1 MKNNLY
7 QEFIV
12 PLKHSFRIMRNAFLA
27 LFLFVGTTYATE
39 SYSQNM
45 RVTVVSSSIT
55 TGQVLSEIEDQTDY
69 LFVYDVNEVNL
80 DRNVNV
86 RAENRP
92 VSEVLDEVFEGTD
105 VDYAMEGKNIM
116 LMKRS
121 KKETPASAQQTSGN
135 TIQGVVTDANGEPI
149 IGANIMIEGTTT
161 GTITDF
167 DGRFTLDV
175 PENATLQISYIGFV
189 SQNVKVNGRKD
200 ITVKLVEDAKTLDEV
215 VVVGYGTMKK
225 SDLTGSVSSITSDN
239 FKLGTDLTPQQLM
252 QGAFSGVN
260 ISQNSGKPGGS
271 NTIRVRGG
279 TSISASNDPLYVID
293 GVPISTSAGVN
304 QSNISTATTDF
315 FDQEPIN
322 PLSNINPNDIESINI
337 LKDASATAIY
347 GSRGANGVIMITT
360 KKGKAGVRQLDYS
373 FNLGISTVA
382 NKLDVLT
389 GDEYRQTVTDLG
401 LTLDDKGMN
410 TDWQDVIFR
419 TAISQNHYVSFM
431 SGSEKTSY
439 RASAGYSN
447 QNGIMEGSGMKS
459 ANARVNI
466 NHKALNDKLK
476 LNLNIS
482 YGETD
487 SDQAPVSNTVGSEM
501 GSSMLYEAYVFNPTY
516 PIYDENG
523 DYYDVPPYRV
533 NPASFAKELL
543 DERGTS
549 QFLGNLTADWNFYK
563 PFTLQVN
570 VGYNKNTIS
579 RNSYIS
585 KSNLLGNSNNGYVT
599 VQKLSDY
606 SKLLET
612 ILKYNQSF
620 GKHHIDAMIGYSWQY
635 FYGEGQTTKAY
646 GFLSDNFKW
655 YSLAAAQTVESISS
669 YAESNTLIS
678 MYGRVNYN
686 YADKYLLTATVRRDG
701 SSRFGSGN
709 KWGVFPSVAASWRIS
724 QEDFFQNDVMSDLKL
739 RVSFGITG
747 SQEIGNYNSLSTLGA
762 STNGYLVGGEKVTI
776 VLPQQYTNPDLK
788 WEQTAQTDVG
798 IDFGFFNGRIRGS
811 IDYYYK
817 KTTDLLLSVAVPS
830 PSLITTQI
838 ANVGTVTNQG
848 IELDLAFDLM
858 RRKNFSW
865 EANLNLS
872 HNKNEVVSLSN
883 DKWTGDNMQVAP
895 CQGQGL
901 SGTYAQLIMPG
912 QPIGTFY
919 GKRFIGIVD
928 GVEQFANDGE
938 SEVIGCAQPDLTFGL
953 GTNLQYKNWTFSLN
967 FRGSIG
973 NDVYNCTANNL
984 AYLSNLPGRNVLREA
999 VTSGVNRDQAKVF
1012 SSRFIED
1019 GSFVRLDNISLGYNF
1034 SLPKLYVSNAR
1045 IFVSAQNLFTI
1056 TGYSG
1061 ADPEVN
1067 SEISRTGVAPLGVDY
1082 LSYPRARTFS
1092 MGVNLSF

>member
-1 MKNNLY
+1 MKNKLIKHFSIVS
-7 QEFIV
+7 FILMILCV
-12 PLKHSFRIMRNAFLA
+12 QNIMAQKRTVSGIVTDSKNEPLI
-27 LFLFVGTTYATE
+27 G
-39 SYSQNM
+39 
-45 RVTVVSSSIT
+45 
-55 TGQVLSEIEDQTDY
+55 
-69 LFVYDVNEVNL
+69 
-80 DRNVNV
+80 VNV
-86 RAENRP
+86 
-92 VSEVLDEVFEGTD
+92 TI
-105 VDYAMEGKNIM
+105 KN
-116 LMKRS
+116 
-121 KKETPASAQQTSGN
+121 AS
-135 TIQGVVTDANGEPI
+135 
-149 IGANIMIEGTTT
+149 TT
-161 GTITDF
+161 GTITDI
-167 DGRFTLDV
+167 DGKYSLEIPSGNSVLVF
-175 PENATLQISYIGFV
+175 SYIGY
-189 SQNVKVNGRKD
+189 STQEVKVSNRSVVDIVLKD
-200 ITVKLVEDAKTLDEV
+200 DMQALEEV

-239 FKLGTDLTPQQLM
+239 FKLGTDLTPQLLM

-279 TSISASNDPLYVID
+279 TSITASNDPLYVID

-304 QSNISTATTDF
+304 QSNIGSSTTDF

-360 KKGKAGVRQLDYS
+360 KKGKAGMRQLDYS
-373 FNLGISTVA
+373 FNLGVSTVA
-382 NKLDVLT
+382 KKLDVLT
-389 GDEYRQTVTDLG
+389 GDEYRKTVSELG
-401 LTLDDKGMN
+401 LTLDDKGQN

-431 SGSEKTSY
+431 SGSENTSY

-447 QNGIMEGSGMKS
+447 QNGVMEGSGMKS
-459 ANARVNI
+459 ANARMNI

-476 LNLNIS
+476 LNMNIS
-482 YGETD
+482 YGETN

-516 PIYDENG
+516 PIYNEEG

-533 NPASFAKELL
+533 NPASFSKELL
-543 DERGTS
+543 DERATS

-570 VGYNKNTIS
+570 AGYNKNTIN

-585 KSNLLGNSNNGYVT
+585 KSNLLGNGNNGYVT

-620 GKHHIDAMIGYSWQY
+620 GKHNIDAMVGYSWQY
-635 FYGEGQTTKAY
+635 FYSEGQTTKAY

-655 YSLAAAQTVESISS
+655 YSLAAAQTVESVSS

-678 MYGRVNYN
+678 MYGRINYN

-709 KWGVFPSVAASWRIS
+709 KWGIFPSVAASWRIS
-724 QEDFFQNDVMSDLKL
+724 QEDFFQNDIMSDLKL
-739 RVSFGITG
+739 RASFGITG

-762 STNGYLVGGEKVTI
+762 STNGYLVGGEKITI

-788 WEQTAQTDVG
+788 WEQTAQTDIG
-798 IDFGFFNGRIRGS
+798 IDFGFLNGKIRGS

-848 IELDLAFDLM
+848 IELDLSFDLM
-858 RRKNFSW
+858 RTKNFAW
-865 EANLNLS
+865 DANLNLS

-883 DKWTGDNMQVAP
+883 GQWTGDNMQVAP

-919 GKRFIGIVD
+919 GKRFIGVVD

-938 SEVIGCAQPDLTFGL
+938 PEVIGCAQPDLTFGL
-953 GTNLQYKNWTFSLN
+953 GTNLQYKNWTLSLN

-984 AYLSNLPGRNVLREA
+984 AYLSNLPGRNVLKEA
-999 VTSGVNRDQAKVF
+999 VTSGVNRDQAKVY

-1019 GSFVRLDNISLGYNF
+1019 GSYVRLDNLSLGYNF
-1034 SLPKLYVSNAR
+1034 SLPKLYISNAR
-1045 IFVSAQNLFTI
+1045 VFVSAQNLFVI

-1082 LSYPRARTFS
+1082 LSYPKARTFS
-1092 MGVNLSF
+1092 MGINLSF

>member
-1 MKNNLY
+1 MKNKLIKHFSIVS
-7 QEFIV
+7 FILMILCV
-12 PLKHSFRIMRNAFLA
+12 QNIMAQKRTVSGIVTDSKNEPLI
-27 LFLFVGTTYATE
+27 G
-39 SYSQNM
+39 
-45 RVTVVSSSIT
+45 
-55 TGQVLSEIEDQTDY
+55 
-69 LFVYDVNEVNL
+69 
-80 DRNVNV
+80 VNV
-86 RAENRP
+86 
-92 VSEVLDEVFEGTD
+92 TI
-105 VDYAMEGKNIM
+105 KN
-116 LMKRS
+116 
-121 KKETPASAQQTSGN
+121 AS
-135 TIQGVVTDANGEPI
+135 
-149 IGANIMIEGTTT
+149 TT
-161 GTITDF
+161 GTITDI
-167 DGRFTLDV
+167 DGKYSLEIPSGNSVLVF
-175 PENATLQISYIGFV
+175 SYIGY
-189 SQNVKVNGRKD
+189 STQEVKVSNRSVVDIVLKD
-200 ITVKLVEDAKTLDEV
+200 DMQALEEV

-279 TSISASNDPLYVID
+279 TSITASNDPLYVID

-304 QSNISTATTDF
+304 QSNIGSSTTDF

-360 KKGKAGVRQLDYS
+360 KKGKAGMRQLDYS
-373 FNLGISTVA
+373 FNLGVSTVA
-382 NKLDVLT
+382 KKLDVLT
-389 GDEYRQTVTDLG
+389 GDEYRKTVSELG
-401 LTLDDKGMN
+401 LTLDDKGQN

-431 SGSEKTSY
+431 SGSENTSY

-447 QNGIMEGSGMKS
+447 QNGVMEGSGMKS
-459 ANARVNI
+459 ANARMNI

-476 LNLNIS
+476 LNMNIS
-482 YGETD
+482 YGETN

-516 PIYDENG
+516 PIYNEEG

-533 NPASFAKELL
+533 NPASFSKELL
-543 DERGTS
+543 DERATS

-570 VGYNKNTIS
+570 AGYNKNTIN

-585 KSNLLGNSNNGYVT
+585 KSNLLGNGNNGYVT

-620 GKHHIDAMIGYSWQY
+620 GKHNIDAMVGYSWQY
-635 FYGEGQTTKAY
+635 FYSEGQTTKAY

-655 YSLAAAQTVESISS
+655 YSLAAAQTVESVSS

-678 MYGRVNYN
+678 MYGRINYN

-709 KWGVFPSVAASWRIS
+709 KWGIFPSVAASWRIS
-724 QEDFFQNDVMSDLKL
+724 QEDFFQNDIMSDLKL
-739 RVSFGITG
+739 RASFGITG

-762 STNGYLVGGEKVTI
+762 STNGYLVGGEKITI

-788 WEQTAQTDVG
+788 WEQTAQTDIG
-798 IDFGFFNGRIRGS
+798 IDFGFLNGKIRGS

-848 IELDLAFDLM
+848 IELDLSFDLM
-858 RRKNFSW
+858 RTKNFAW
-865 EANLNLS
+865 DANLNLS
-872 HNKNEVVSLSN
+872 HNKNEVASLSN
-883 DKWTGDNMQVAP
+883 GQWTGDNMQVAP

-919 GKRFIGIVD
+919 GKRFIGVVD

-938 SEVIGCAQPDLTFGL
+938 PEVIGCAQPDLTFGL
-953 GTNLQYKNWTFSLN
+953 GTNLQYKNWTLSLN

-984 AYLSNLPGRNVLREA
+984 AYLSNLPGRNVLKEA
-999 VTSGVNRDQAKVF
+999 VTSGVNRDQAKVY

-1019 GSFVRLDNISLGYNF
+1019 GSFVRLDNLSLGYNF
-1034 SLPKLYVSNAR
+1034 SLPKLYISNAR
-1045 IFVSAQNLFTI
+1045 VFVSAQNLFVI

-1082 LSYPRARTFS
+1082 LSYPKARTFS
-1092 MGVNLSF
+1092 MGINLSF

>member
-1 MKNNLY
+1 MKNKLIKHFSIVS
-7 QEFIV
+7 FILMILCV
-12 PLKHSFRIMRNAFLA
+12 QNIMAQKRTVSGIVTDSKNEPLI
-27 LFLFVGTTYATE
+27 G
-39 SYSQNM
+39 
-45 RVTVVSSSIT
+45 
-55 TGQVLSEIEDQTDY
+55 
-69 LFVYDVNEVNL
+69 
-80 DRNVNV
+80 VNV
-86 RAENRP
+86 
-92 VSEVLDEVFEGTD
+92 TI
-105 VDYAMEGKNIM
+105 KN
-116 LMKRS
+116 
-121 KKETPASAQQTSGN
+121 AS
-135 TIQGVVTDANGEPI
+135 
-149 IGANIMIEGTTT
+149 TT
-161 GTITDF
+161 GTITDI
-167 DGRFTLDV
+167 DGKYSLEIPSGNSVLVF
-175 PENATLQISYIGFV
+175 SYIGY
-189 SQNVKVNGRKD
+189 STQEVKVSNRSVVDIVLKD
-200 ITVKLVEDAKTLDEV
+200 DMQALEEV

-279 TSISASNDPLYVID
+279 TSITASNDPLYVID

-304 QSNISTATTDF
+304 QSNIGSSTTDF

-360 KKGKAGVRQLDYS
+360 KKGKAGMRQLDYS
-373 FNLGISTVA
+373 FNLGVSTVA
-382 NKLDVLT
+382 KKLDVLT
-389 GDEYRQTVTDLG
+389 GDEYRKTVSELG
-401 LTLDDKGMN
+401 LTLDDKGQN

-431 SGSEKTSY
+431 SGSENTSY

-447 QNGIMEGSGMKS
+447 QNGVMEGSGMKS
-459 ANARVNI
+459 ANARMNI

-476 LNLNIS
+476 LNMNIS
-482 YGETD
+482 YGETN

-516 PIYDENG
+516 PIYNEEG

-533 NPASFAKELL
+533 NPASFSKELL
-543 DERGTS
+543 DERATS

-570 VGYNKNTIS
+570 AGYNKNTIN

-585 KSNLLGNSNNGYVT
+585 KSNLLGNGNNGYVT

-620 GKHHIDAMIGYSWQY
+620 GKHNIDAMVGYSWQY
-635 FYGEGQTTKAY
+635 FYSEGQTTKAY

-655 YSLAAAQTVESISS
+655 YSLAAAQTVESVSS

-678 MYGRVNYN
+678 MYGRINYN

-709 KWGVFPSVAASWRIS
+709 KWGIFPSVAASWRIS
-724 QEDFFQNDVMSDLKL
+724 QEDFFQNDIMSDLKL
-739 RVSFGITG
+739 RASFGITG

-762 STNGYLVGGEKVTI
+762 STNGYLVGGEKITI

-788 WEQTAQTDVG
+788 WEQTAQTDIG
-798 IDFGFFNGRIRGS
+798 IDFGFLNGKIRGS

-848 IELDLAFDLM
+848 IELDLSFDLM
-858 RRKNFSW
+858 RTKNFAW
-865 EANLNLS
+865 DANLNLS

-883 DKWTGDNMQVAP
+883 GQWTGDNMQVAP

-919 GKRFIGIVD
+919 GKRFIGVVD

-938 SEVIGCAQPDLTFGL
+938 PEVIGCAQPDLTFGL
-953 GTNLQYKNWTFSLN
+953 GTNLQYKNWTLSLN

-984 AYLSNLPGRNVLREA
+984 AYLSNLPGRNVLKEA
-999 VTSGVNRDQAKVF
+999 VTSGVNRDQAKVY

-1019 GSFVRLDNISLGYNF
+1019 GSFVRLDNLSLGYNF
-1034 SLPKLYVSNAR
+1034 SLPKLYISNAR
-1045 IFVSAQNLFTI
+1045 VFVSAQNLFVI

-1082 LSYPRARTFS
+1082 LSYPKARTFS
-1092 MGVNLSF
+1092 MGINLSF

>member
-1 MKNNLY
+1 MKNKLIKHFSIVS
-7 QEFIV
+7 FILMILCV
-12 PLKHSFRIMRNAFLA
+12 QNIMAQKRTVSGIVTDSKNEPLI
-27 LFLFVGTTYATE
+27 G
-39 SYSQNM
+39 
-45 RVTVVSSSIT
+45 
-55 TGQVLSEIEDQTDY
+55 
-69 LFVYDVNEVNL
+69 
-80 DRNVNV
+80 VNV
-86 RAENRP
+86 
-92 VSEVLDEVFEGTD
+92 TI
-105 VDYAMEGKNIM
+105 KN
-116 LMKRS
+116 
-121 KKETPASAQQTSGN
+121 AS
-135 TIQGVVTDANGEPI
+135 
-149 IGANIMIEGTTT
+149 TT
-161 GTITDF
+161 GTITDI
-167 DGRFTLDV
+167 DGKYSLEIPSGNSVLVF
-175 PENATLQISYIGFV
+175 SYIGY
-189 SQNVKVNGRKD
+189 STQEVKVSNRSVVDIVLKD
-200 ITVKLVEDAKTLDEV
+200 DMQALEEV

-279 TSISASNDPLYVID
+279 TSITASNDPLYVID

-304 QSNISTATTDF
+304 QSNIGSSTTDF

-360 KKGKAGVRQLDYS
+360 KKGKAGMRQLDYS
-373 FNLGISTVA
+373 FNLGVSTVA
-382 NKLDVLT
+382 KKLDVLT
-389 GDEYRQTVTDLG
+389 GDEYRKTVSELG
-401 LTLDDKGMN
+401 LTLDDKGQN

-431 SGSEKTSY
+431 SGSENTSY

-447 QNGIMEGSGMKS
+447 QNGVMEGSGMKS
-459 ANARVNI
+459 ANARMNI

-476 LNLNIS
+476 LNMNIS
-482 YGETD
+482 YGETN

-516 PIYDENG
+516 PIYNEEG

-533 NPASFAKELL
+533 NPASFSKELL
-543 DERGTS
+543 DERATS

-570 VGYNKNTIS
+570 AGYNKNTIN

-585 KSNLLGNSNNGYVT
+585 KSNLLGNGNNGYVT

-612 ILKYNQSF
+612 ILKYNQSL
-620 GKHHIDAMIGYSWQY
+620 GKHNIDAMVGYSWQY
-635 FYGEGQTTKAY
+635 FYSEGQTTKAY

-655 YSLAAAQTVESISS
+655 YSLAAAQTVESVSS

-678 MYGRVNYN
+678 MYGRINYN

-709 KWGVFPSVAASWRIS
+709 KWGIFPSVAASWRIS
-724 QEDFFQNDVMSDLKL
+724 QEDFFQNDIMSDLKL
-739 RVSFGITG
+739 RASFGITG

-762 STNGYLVGGEKVTI
+762 STNGYLVGGEKITI

-788 WEQTAQTDVG
+788 WEQTAQTDIG
-798 IDFGFFNGRIRGS
+798 IDFGFLNGKIRGS

-848 IELDLAFDLM
+848 IELDLSFDLM
-858 RRKNFSW
+858 RTKNFAW
-865 EANLNLS
+865 DANLNLS

-883 DKWTGDNMQVAP
+883 GQWTGDNMQVAP

-919 GKRFIGIVD
+919 GKRFIGVVD

-938 SEVIGCAQPDLTFGL
+938 PEVIGCAQPDLTFGL
-953 GTNLQYKNWTFSLN
+953 GTNLQYKNWTLSLN

-984 AYLSNLPGRNVLREA
+984 AYLSNLPGRNVLKEA
-999 VTSGVNRDQAKVF
+999 VTSGVNRDQAKVY

-1019 GSFVRLDNISLGYNF
+1019 GSFVRLDNLSLGYNF
-1034 SLPKLYVSNAR
+1034 SLPKLYISNAR
-1045 IFVSAQNLFTI
+1045 VFVSAQNLFVI

-1082 LSYPRARTFS
+1082 LSYPKARTFS
-1092 MGVNLSF
+1092 MGINLSF